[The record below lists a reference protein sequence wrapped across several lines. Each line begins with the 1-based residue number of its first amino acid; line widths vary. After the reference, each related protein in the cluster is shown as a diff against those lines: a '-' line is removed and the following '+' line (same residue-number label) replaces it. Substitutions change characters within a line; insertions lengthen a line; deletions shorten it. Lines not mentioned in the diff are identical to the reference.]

1 MNLVTGEIVSIAVQD
16 GIRIA
21 RIRVAKAYV
30 RVPLTLVPE
39 AAVGDAVLVESGV
52 AIGRVKSNQREEN

>member
-39 AAVGDAVLVESGV
+39 AAVGDAVLVE
-52 AIGRVKSNQREEN
+52 

>member
-1 MNLVTGEIVSIAVQD
+1 MILITGEIVAIAMEE

-21 RIRVAKAYV
+21 RIRVANAYV

-39 AAVGDAVLVESGV
+39 ASPGDFVLVESGV
-52 AIGRVKSNQREEN
+52 AIARVNCNQSEET